1 MFDRIA
7 VHYDKVNWF
16 ISLGQVRGLCGSWR
30 RGDREP
36 EKVGFSGTHTRDV
49 RTQMTDRGC

>member
-16 ISLGQVRGLCGSWR
+16 ISLGQVRGLCGR